1 MLLRIISGL
10 NSALCA
16 RDSASLETIST
27 ETTKGAS
34 APKESRRSFSAG
46 GADTPGMLYSSTE
59 IQSFGV
65 P

>member
-16 RDSASLETIST
+16 RLETISK
-27 ETTKGAS
+27 ETIKGAS

-46 GADTPGMLYSSTE
+46 GADTPGMFYSSTE
-59 IQSFGV
+59 IQSSGV